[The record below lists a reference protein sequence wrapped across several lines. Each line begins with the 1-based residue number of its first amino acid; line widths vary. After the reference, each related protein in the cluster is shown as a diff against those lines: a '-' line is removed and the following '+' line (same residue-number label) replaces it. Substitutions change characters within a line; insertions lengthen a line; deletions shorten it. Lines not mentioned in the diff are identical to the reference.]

1 MSYSQ
6 NLLKLL
12 GIKLANELTK
22 TDLASNERVFRAI
35 LIQAL
40 EDAMS
45 SSKFKRETYW
55 KHDAHR
61 WFLENSQDFQEI
73 CWSADLDP
81 EFIRGEYMRLLKE
94 REIFFSKMQAAWV
107 DYRELY
113 KMYRNAKDKEERRR
127 IKSLI
132 DKIKFN

>member
-94 REIFFSKMQAAWV
+94 R
-107 DYRELY
+107 
-113 KMYRNAKDKEERRR
+113 
-127 IKSLI
+127 
-132 DKIKFN
+132 KISFENLKNV

>member
-94 REIFFSKMQAAWV
+94 RKIFFSKMQAAWV

-113 KMYRNAKDKEERRR
+113 KMYRNANDKEERRR

>member
-1 MSYSQ
+1 M
-6 NLLKLL
+6 
-12 GIKLANELTK
+12 ANELTK
-22 TDLASNERVFRAI
+22 SDLISEQRVFKAI

-45 SSKFKRETYW
+45 LSVFKRETYW

-61 WFLENSQDFQEI
+61 WFLENGKDFQQI
-73 CWSADLDP
+73 CWSADIDP
-81 EFIRGEYMRLLKE
+81 EFIRSEYIRLCKE
-94 REIFFSKMQAAWV
+94 RKIIFSKMQAAWI

-113 KMYRNAKDKEERRR
+113 KMYRGATNKEERRR

-132 DKIKFN
+132 DNIKFN